1 MYAILKTVHSYW
13 AYIVLIILTLAT
25 LRSLIGFFTKKTF
38 RVSDF
43 RAGLF
48 GLIVSH
54 IQLLI
59 GLILYFVSPWFDQ
72 WSQGMGAVMKDA
84 QTRLYLVEHPTINIL
99 ALVFITLG
107 WSLHKRVAED
117 SKKFFRIGTFYA
129 IGLVLLLSRIP
140 WSTWLG

>member
-38 RVSDF
+38 GVSDF

-84 QTRLYLVEHPTINIL
+84 QTRHYLVEHPTINIL

>member
-38 RVSDF
+38 GVSDF

>member
-1 MYAILKTVHSYW
+1 
-13 AYIVLIILTLAT
+13 
-25 LRSLIGFFTKKTF
+25 
-38 RVSDF
+38 
-43 RAGLF
+43 
-48 GLIVSH
+48 
-54 IQLLI
+54 
-59 GLILYFVSPWFDQ
+59 
-72 WSQGMGAVMKDA
+72 MKDA

>member
-38 RVSDF
+38 GVSDF

-140 WSTWLG
+140 WNTWLG

>member
-38 RVSDF
+38 GVSDF

-107 WSLHKRVAED
+107 WSLHKRVNED
-117 SKKFFRIGTFYA
+117 SKKFFRIGTFYT

>member
-25 LRSLIGFFTKKTF
+25 LRALVGFLLKKNFET
-38 RVSDF
+38 SDF
-43 RAGLF
+43 RAALF

-59 GLILYFVSPWFDQ
+59 GIILYFVSPWFDS
-72 WSQGMGAVMKDA
+72 WNQGMGAVMKDA

-99 ALVFITLG
+99 AIVFITLG
-107 WSLHKRVAED
+107 WSLHKKVEED
-117 SKKFFRIGTFYA
+117 SKKFFRIGTFYT
-129 IGLVLLLSRIP
+129 IGFVLLLSRIP
-140 WSTWLG
+140 WSSWLG